1 MSAPIS
7 MYIKLKDVVLMY
19 SEAARQSDA
28 SFLRLWRICFRG
40 FQQMGLNAFWQSKT
54 ISIPVNPNITATLP
68 SDFIQWVK
76 IGNFNDVGELQIFSV
91 NENLTT
97 FKDTSANRVSDI
109 ASEIG
114 NFATSLVGQDFWPVS
129 VNTTDGNYN
138 RQNFGVGSRLL
149 TAGECAVDVTNRVI
163 LLNTSFPYPHVI
175 LQYISSPEQDDD
187 YSIPIQFQ
195 EAMIAWIYWQEN
207 QYMPNTN
214 KGSGSGKQQAAQN
227 FKSQLLKA
235 RKDFKPIRVQ
245 DIALQ
250 AKEAQRYDIH

>member
-1 MSAPIS
+1 MPSFTLSAGTS
-7 MYIKLKDVVLMY
+7 NLSVN
-19 SEAARQSDA
+19 
-28 SFLRLWRICFRG
+28 FFT
-40 FQQMGLNAFWQSKT
+40 T
-54 ISIPVNPNITATLP
+54 ISNTI
-68 SDFIQWVK
+68 
-76 IGNFNDVGELQIFSV
+76 
-91 NENLTT
+91 
-97 FKDTSANRVSDI
+97 DI
-109 ASEIG
+109 ASSGI
-114 NFATSLVGQDFWPVS
+114 FITS